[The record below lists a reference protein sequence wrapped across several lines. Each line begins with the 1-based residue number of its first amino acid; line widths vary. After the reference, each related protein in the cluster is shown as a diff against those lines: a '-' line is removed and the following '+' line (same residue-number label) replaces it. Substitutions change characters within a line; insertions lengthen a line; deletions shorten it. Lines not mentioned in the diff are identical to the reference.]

1 MSSKANPF
9 PKWTPPALVERLAK
23 FGDKCPPGKLAL
35 YKRLATDE
43 RMRPVWEWL
52 RTEWE
57 RREAR
62 IHDYV
67 ASVTLPAGR
76 TLGCRHTTNRFT
88 PTGLCLDIERAM
100 FPPGK
105 PGNMPPKERTAY
117 LGLVYKH
124 AHALWELLCDTRYD
138 LSAILSMPPAI
149 DPDELPRVLEQDLVP
164 WGNDDEGHLVAYWV
178 DKDDIYSM
186 PWDYTECNL
195 TSFLMDL
202 MRWTYQDDRWG
213 RGGMR
218 SSKMLSHTTGGSA
231 RIMYFVR
238 SIYDSVS
245 QDGGTIPPPVIAN
258 MAEVALELPE
268 ALSEDTVHKQI
279 QRYQAQKAKVET
291 ERDTNNSEETD
302 DSF

>member
-9 PKWTPPALVERLAK
+9 PKWTPPALVEWLAK
-23 FGDKCPPGKLAL
+23 CGDKWPPGKIAL
-35 YKRLATDE
+35 WKRLATDE

-67 ASVTLPAGR
+67 ASVTLPAGK
-76 TLGCRHTTNRFT
+76 TWVCGPSTNRFT
-88 PTGLCLDIERAM
+88 PTGLCFDIEHAM
-100 FPPGK
+100 FPRGK
-105 PGNMPPKERTAY
+105 PGNMPPKERTVY
-117 LGLVYKH
+117 LELVCKH
-124 AHALWELLCDTRYD
+124 ACALYELLCDTRYD
-138 LSAILSMPPAI
+138 LSAILSMSPAI
-149 DPDELPRVLEQDLVP
+149 DPDELHRVLEQDLVP
-164 WGNDDEGHLVAYWV
+164 WGEDDEGHLVAYWV
-178 DKDDIYSM
+178 DKDGICRM
-186 PWDYTECNL
+186 PWNYPECAL

-202 MRWTYQDDRWG
+202 MGWTYQDDYW
-213 RGGMR
+213 GGMR
-218 SSKMLSHTTGGSA
+218 SSKMLSHTTGRNA

-245 QDGGTIPPPVIAN
+245 QDGGIIPPPVIAN

-268 ALSEDTVHKQI
+268 ALSEDTVRKQI
-279 QRYQAQKAKVET
+279 QRYQAKKAKVET